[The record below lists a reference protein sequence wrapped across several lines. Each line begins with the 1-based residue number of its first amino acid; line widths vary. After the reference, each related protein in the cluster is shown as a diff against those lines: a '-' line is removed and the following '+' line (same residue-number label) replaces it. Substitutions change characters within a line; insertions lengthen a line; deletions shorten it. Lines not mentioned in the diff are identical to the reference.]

1 MKTPEH
7 HPRTA
12 LHLLFAF
19 VLLAAFAGLF
29 FLRTQQRQHSE
40 ITLADA
46 ASRTAWLNLRGW
58 RVGEETQSETRIPYT
73 WQTAAGKRWL
83 ELQHAQGLFPEQFG
97 GRAALRC
104 VYPVENSGGGMLC
117 AELLLCE
124 GELVGA
130 QVYNAETQIMQSVQ

>member
-1 MKTPEH
+1 MK
-7 HPRTA
+7 RTCIICF
-12 LHLLFAF
+12 L
-19 VLLAAFAGLF
+19 LLAASACLLF
-29 FLRTQQRQHSE
+29 TQRAPESGTILLE
-40 ITLADA
+40 TPDA
-46 ASRTAWLNLRGW
+46 RTAWLNLRGW
-58 RVGEETQSETRIPYT
+58 RVGEEAQSETRIPYT
-73 WQTAAGKRWL
+73 WQTTAGKRWL
-83 ELQHAQGLFPEQFG
+83 ELQHAQGFFPEQFG